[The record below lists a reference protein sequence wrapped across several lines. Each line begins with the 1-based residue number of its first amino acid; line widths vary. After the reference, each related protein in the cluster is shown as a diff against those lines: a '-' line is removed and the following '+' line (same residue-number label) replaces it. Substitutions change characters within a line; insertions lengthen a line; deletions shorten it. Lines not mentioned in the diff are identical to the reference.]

1 MSAMDPTSRF
11 VPCPMHFMHLHTTF
25 LTDFILKNLI
35 QHSRRDPGKLQV
47 RKMFIFNL
55 FCKWI
60 FCRFFRALP
69 GLGYGHYMKAPEPNK
84 ASYTDTDYNNGKKL
98 TSN

>member
-1 MSAMDPTSRF
+1 M
-11 VPCPMHFMHLHTTF
+11 
-25 LTDFILKNLI
+25 I